1 MKRRTTFLLTSIV
14 LSGLAV
20 AALPKL
26 SFAQTDAFTGVW
38 QLNLAK
44 SKYSPG
50 PPAKSGTLYIHGEG
64 QNRRDSA
71 VGIDAQGNPT
81 AAVLTH
87 IYDGQPHPVT
97 GLPTVDAAAYT
108 RSDATTLNYTYSKAG
123 NVVSIGTITVSPDGK
138 TLTIAGKGTNA
149 NGQPTNNITVYD
161 KQ

>member
-1 MKRRTTFLLTSIV
+1 MLTAMTLLVLAIVTFPQP
-14 LSGLAV
+14 G
-20 AALPKL
+20 
-26 SFAQTDAFTGVW
+26 FAQSDRFVGTW

-44 SKYSPG
+44 SKFTPG
-50 PPAKSGTLYIHGEG
+50 PPPKSGTLYIHGEG

-71 VGIDAQGNPT
+71 VAIDAQGNPM

-97 GLPTVDAAAYT
+97 GLQTIDAAAYT
-108 RSDATTLNYTYSKAG
+108 RADANTLNYTYMKAG
-123 NVVSIGTITVSPDGK
+123 NVVSIGTIIVSQDGK
-138 TLTIAGKGTNA
+138 TLTIAGTGTNA